1 MNANAIWER
10 RGRGVGVKHL
20 LVVVVLL
27 LAGRRGWTCWEC
39 KLALPHFMLIKEE
52 QNISMYSCLVTV
64 GLKAS
69 KSLPFT
75 KLN

>member
-1 MNANAIWER
+1 MQMQSGR
-10 RGRGVGVKHL
+10 GRGRGVGEGASAGGGGWGPNG
-20 LVVVVLL
+20 LVGNANWPCPL
-27 LAGRRGWTCWEC
+27 
-39 KLALPHFMLIKEE
+39 FMLIKEE
-52 QNISMYSCLVTV
+52 QNISMYSCLATV